1 MAPSYEKNPSC
12 DTLTDDVRLNKEE
25 SGTLAEVAS
34 DIVELGPAE
43 RARLLRKLDLHVLP
57 IVSLLYLLCFLDRS
71 NALCHLSGNAKVA
84 GMAADLHLV
93 GLRYN
98 TAAAVF
104 FILYSLA
111 EIPSNIVLKLFR
123 PSRWIPTIMVAWG
136 LVMTLMCL
144 VNTYNGL
151 IAARVFLGLAEAGLY
166 PGVNYYLA
174 RWYPRSDR
182 GLRVAIFFSA
192 ATLAGAFGGLLA
204 YAIEKMEG
212 IGGLHG
218 WQWIFCLE
226 GIATTTIAF
235 GAFFFMHD
243 YPETASFLTE
253 TERRN
258 LVALLKDDTQSLA
271 THYDFQFVLQA
282 LKDYKSY
289 VQTGIYTGLLL
300 TVYAI
305 ALFTPTII
313 DELGF
318 SAANAQ
324 LLSVP
329 PFVVGCVCT
338 ILVGVFSDRQKIR
351 GPYVIAGASVSLVGY
366 IILYTQS
373 TASASYV
380 GTVLAAAGVYPTIA
394 VAITWASS
402 NAGGDLKRGVVIAMV
417 NGMGNL
423 GGICS
428 SFVYIDPPRFHIGHG
443 TIMGWLSFSILLS
456 VFAMWDYNR
465 INKQKEEQ
473 CRKEGITEERRGE
486 FRNIGDQSPL
496 FRYTL

>member
-1 MAPSYEKNPSC
+1 MPSISSSPSV
-12 DTLTDDVRLNKEE
+12 DTLTGSFLDKEDKINTTVFPVRCANEVEE
-25 SGTLAEVAS
+25 LS
-34 DIVELGPAE
+34 PAE
-43 RARLLRKLDLHVLP
+43 RARLLRKLDWHLLP
-57 IVSLLYLLCFLDRS
+57 PVSLLYLLCFLDRA
-71 NALCHLSGNAKVA
+71 NVGNAKVA
-84 GMAADLHLV
+84 GMSADLHLV

-98 TAAAVF
+98 IAAAVF
-104 FILYSLA
+104 FVFYSLW
-111 EIPSNIVLKLFR
+111 EVPSNIILKLFR
-123 PSRWIPTIMVAWG
+123 PSRWIPTIMLSWG
-136 LVMTLMCL
+136 LVMTFMCF
-144 VNTYNGL
+144 VNTYQGL
-151 IAARVFLGLAEAGLY
+151 IIARMFLGLTEAGLF

-182 GLRVAIFFSA
+182 GLRVALFFSA

-204 YAIEKMEG
+204 YCIEEMEG

-226 GIATTTIAF
+226 GLATTIIAF

-243 YPETASFLTE
+243 YPETASFLTA
-253 TERRN
+253 TERYN
-258 LVALLKDDTQSLA
+258 ITELLKQDSQSLA

-289 VQTGIYTGLLL
+289 IQMGIFTGLLL

-329 PFVVGCVCT
+329 PFVVGCVST
-338 ILVGVFSDRQKIR
+338 ILVGVASDKLKIR
-351 GPYVIAGASVSLVGY
+351 GPFVIGGAFVSLIGY
-366 IILYTQS
+366 IILYTQTS
-373 TASASYV
+373 PGASYV
-380 GTVLAAAGVYPTIA
+380 GIIFAVAGVYPTIA
-394 VAITWASS
+394 VTITWAAS
-402 NAGGDLKRGVVIAMV
+402 NAGGDLKRGIVIAMV
-417 NGMGNL
+417 NGFGNL
-423 GGICS
+423 GGIGS
-428 SFVYIDPPRFHIGHG
+428 SFVYRDPPRFHIGHG
-443 TIMGWLSFSILLS
+443 TIMSWLSFSMLLS
-456 VFAMWDYNR
+456 MFAMWNYNR

-473 CRKEGITEERRGE
+473 CRRDDITQDRMHE
-486 FRNIGDQSPL
+486 FQNMGDQSPL